1 MGCNERAEK
10 FYDSLLKMTG
20 SQNNLFKGTLLGLRW
35 FLATE
40 SPSKWWKMLLFHLKN
55 YFRSQDI

>member
-20 SQNNLFKGTLLGLRW
+20 SQNNLFKGTLLGLR
-35 FLATE
+35 
-40 SPSKWWKMLLFHLKN
+40 
-55 YFRSQDI
+55 